1 MGASLLFILIQ
12 SVIAIVI
19 GLIGVCMGFFTI
31 HAAAVGALN
40 KKLSNGHGRANAL
53 YVLFYY
59 IGGGLGITAAGF
71 AYREGGWNVMI
82 LLSLVLLIIPVLT
95 GFNERKHAESQ

>member
-1 MGASLLFILIQ
+1 MIFGCSLLIILVP

-19 GLIGVCMGFFTI
+19 GLIGVCMGFFMT

-40 KKLSNGHGRANAL
+40 KKLSSGHGRANAM

-59 IGGGLGITAAGF
+59 VGGGLGITTAGI
-71 AYREGGWNVMI
+71 AYKQGGWTVMI
-82 LLSLVLLIIPVLT
+82 LLSMTLLIIPVVT
-95 GFNERKHAESQ
+95 GFNERKVG